1 VSGGCSFEEEEQEE
15 DGNKGGRVGGAMTGM
30 SLENAVCTFNFQVLK
45 GGERVES
52 ESDGTA
58 DVDKKKRKEKRFLS
72 GNFGN

>member
-1 VSGGCSFEEEEQEE
+1 M
-15 DGNKGGRVGGAMTGM
+15 GGAMTGM